1 MNATRLLQFSRQFG
15 AYCGRRFAPLSQRYH
30 LSMREIDVLLF
41 LANNPCYDTARDIT
55 EYRGISKSQVSQA
68 VDLLTEQGSGWQ
80 VTFLHTEETD
90 TLLPAYMASLRRL
103 CRRAMAETP
112 GLTVDFQE

>member
-1 MNATRLLQFSRQFG
+1 MDTITLDGALLAERTS
-15 AYCGRRFAPLSQRYH
+15 AMDHLTEALSLPDWWGRNLDALY
-30 LSMREIDVLLF
+30 
-41 LANNPCYDTARDIT
+41 
-55 EYRGISKSQVSQA
+55 
-68 VDLLTEQGSGWQ
+68 DLLTDQGSGWQ

>member
-1 MNATRLLQFSRQFG
+1 MDFAIDLAGVATAAELH
-15 AYCGRRFAPLSQRYH
+15 RRVRA
-30 LSMREIDVLLF
+30 VL
-41 LANNPCYDTARDIT
+41 PCPEWYGDNLDAL
-55 EYRGISKSQVSQA
+55 Y
-68 VDLLTEQGSGWQ
+68 DLLTEQGSGWQ

-103 CRRAMAETP
+103 CRRAIAETP

>member
-1 MNATRLLQFSRQFG
+1 MEFTIDLAG
-15 AYCGRRFAPLSQRYH
+15 AAVPAELHRRIR
-30 LSMREIDVLLF
+30 DVL
-41 LANNPCYDTARDIT
+41 PCPEWYGDNLDAL
-55 EYRGISKSQVSQA
+55 Y
-68 VDLLTEQGSGWQ
+68 DLLTEQGSGWQ

-112 GLTVDFQE
+112 GLTVEFEE